1 MKKIGERI
9 KSLRRSRHLTQ
20 QQLAEKLGID
30 QGAVS
35 RWERCHI
42 TPSARYRQELEAVLD
57 APLMEMD
64 RPLLES
70 VNKDLHFSIL
80 LDTNLCVLAA
90 SEITLAVNGCRSR
103 EELIGNS
110 YAPLLDK
117 TWHRLYLWLKESGAF
132 DEGISWAKITMP
144 TPTLHS
150 GYRWMDSLWIPFH
163 LDSGELAYRI
173 SSRMLDSIPSESLGR
188 ATLEVDNKQ
197 RELLIPVQEHKVN
210 QLQEHK
216 VNQLQEQ
223 PSLVTKTWSRAM

>member
-1 MKKIGERI
+1 MRKIGERI

-30 QGAVS
+30 QGAIS

-70 VNKDLHFSIL
+70 VNRDLHFSLL
-80 LDTNLCVLAA
+80 LDSNLCVLAA
-90 SEITLAVNGCRSR
+90 SEITIAVNGCRNR
-103 EELIGNS
+103 EELVGKS
-110 YAPLLDK
+110 YTPLLDK
-117 TWHRLYLWLKESGAF
+117 TWQRLYQWLKESGTFA
-132 DEGISWAKITMP
+132 DGVNWAKITMP

-150 GYRWMDSLWIPFH
+150 GYRWMDSLWIPFR

-173 SSRMLDSIPSESLGR
+173 SCRVLDSVPAENLGR

-197 RELLIPVQEHKVN
+197 RELLIPVQEHKVHTP
-210 QLQEHK
+210 QQ
-216 VNQLQEQ
+216 QPGMEQ
-223 PSLVTKTWSRAM
+223 KTWSHAV

>member
-1 MKKIGERI
+1 MRKIGERI

-70 VNKDLHFSIL
+70 VNRDLHFSL
-80 LDTNLCVLAA
+80 LVDANLCVLAA
-90 SEITLAVNGCRSR
+90 SEVTLAVNGCRNR
-103 EELIGNS
+103 DELVGSS

-117 TWHRLYLWLKESGAF
+117 TWQRLYQWLKESGAF
-132 DEGISWAKITMP
+132 TEGISWAKITMP

-150 GYRWMDSLWIPFH
+150 GYRWMDSLWIPFR

-173 SSRMLDSIPSESLGR
+173 SCRMLENIPAESLGR
-188 ATLEVDNKQ
+188 AILEVDNKQ
-197 RELLIPVQEHKVN
+197 RELLIPVHEHQVKDAR
-210 QLQEHK
+210 Q
-216 VNQLQEQ
+216 Q
-223 PSLVTKTWSRAM
+223 PSFERKTWSHAVS